1 MGSELYEL
9 VAKIHD
15 ELLKRYNINP
25 DKYEREDCF
34 MNVLHNAASG
44 EDMKDS
50 FVKSFDSVYGVQVS
64 DAIYGS
70 CYALCKGFR
79 NWE

>member
-1 MGSELYEL
+1 METELCL
-9 VAKIHD
+9 FVSKLHNALID
-15 ELLKRYNINP
+15 RLGIDA

-34 MNVLHNAASG
+34 MGVLHDLASG
-44 EDMKDS
+44 KDIKEA
-50 FVKSFDSVYGVQVS
+50 FVKSFDLVYGMELTDSV
-64 DAIYGS
+64 YGS